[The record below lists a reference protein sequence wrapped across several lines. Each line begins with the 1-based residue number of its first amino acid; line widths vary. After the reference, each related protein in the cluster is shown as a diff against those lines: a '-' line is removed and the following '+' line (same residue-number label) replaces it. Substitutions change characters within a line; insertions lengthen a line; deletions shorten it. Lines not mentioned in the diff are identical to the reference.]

1 MSTRSTAQRPARK
14 DRARNRRLLIS
25 AAKRVFAKHG
35 TQASIERIAQAAGVG
50 PSTFYRHFT
59 TKEDLIEA
67 LLDELADGS
76 RAIAAAAESL
86 DDPWEA
92 FVYVFSHGSV
102 LDERER
108 ALFYDLARTS
118 PRAARRAAQATNDA
132 LGKVVERARDA
143 GLLRPDVDTEEI
155 AGLMRMV
162 YRSQSRQ
169 LTSTAV
175 QVVLDGLRA

>member
-1 MSTRSTAQRPARK
+1 M
-14 DRARNRRLLIS
+14 S
-25 AAKRVFAKHG
+25 AAKRVFAEQG
-35 TQASIERIAQAAGVG
+35 TQASIERIARAAGVG
-50 PSTFYRHFT
+50 PRTFYRHFT
-59 TKEDLIEA
+59 TKDDLIEA

-76 RAIAAAAESL
+76 RAVAAAAESL

-118 PRAARRAAQATNDA
+118 PRAARRAAQATTDA
-132 LGKVVERARDA
+132 IGKVIERAHDA
-143 GLLRPDVDTEEI
+143 GPLRPDVGTKEL

-175 QVVLDGLRA
+175 QVILDGLRA

>member
-1 MSTRSTAQRPARK
+1 MSTRSKANRPARK
-14 DRARNRRLLIS
+14 DRARNRRSLIS
-25 AAKRVFAKHG
+25 AGKRVFAEHG
-35 TQASIERIAQAAGVG
+35 TQASIERIARAAGVG

-59 TKEDLIEA
+59 TKDDLIEA

-76 RAIAAAAESL
+76 RAVAATAESL

-102 LDERER
+102 LNERER

-118 PRAARRAAQATNDA
+118 PRAARRATHLTTDA
-132 LGKVVERARDA
+132 IGKVIKRTHDA
-143 GLLRPDVDTEEI
+143 GLLRTDVGTEEI

-175 QVVLDGLRA
+175 QVILDGLRA